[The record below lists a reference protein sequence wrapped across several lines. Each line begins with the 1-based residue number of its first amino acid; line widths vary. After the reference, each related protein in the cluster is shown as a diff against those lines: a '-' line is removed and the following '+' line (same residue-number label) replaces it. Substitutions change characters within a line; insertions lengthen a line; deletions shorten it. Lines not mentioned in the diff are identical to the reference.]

1 MQLPQNYEAKF
12 PDSRQS
18 AGFQILDSLLS
29 LNRKIASI
37 PVNIGFEC
45 TCSDVLIRMADACC
59 RSLCN
64 KITSLSSGC
73 FTSYNCH
80 QKLTVKGR
88 VAYRFREI
96 ITLVFLVEKFRTVC
110 KPFCHLFVY
119 FATSF
124 RYILCAMDLLI
135 LIRGLWDMPNVAS
148 LAWRRQLW

>member
-29 LNRKIASI
+29 LNRKVASI

-45 TCSDVLIRMADACC
+45 TCSDVLIRMADTCC

-64 KITSLSSGC
+64 KRTSLSSGC
-73 FTSYNCH
+73 FTNYNCH

-96 ITLVFLVEKFRTVC
+96 ITLLFFWLKNSG
-110 KPFCHLFVY
+110 LFVNL
-119 FATSF
+119 FATYLF
-124 RYILCAMDLLI
+124 ILPPVFNI
-135 LIRGLWDMPNVAS
+135 FFVLWTC
-148 LAWRRQLW
+148 